1 MRSTFKKIL
10 TFISVAESGSFEAAA
25 RELHI
30 TSSAV
35 AFRIKSLED
44 ELKLKLLNRCRPCTL
59 TLHGKIFYKHATKLC
74 QCQQQF
80 EQEILT
86 N

>member
-10 TFISVAESGSFEAAA
+10 TFISVAETGSFETAAH
-25 RELHI
+25 ELHI

-35 AFRIKSLED
+35 SFRIKSLED
-44 ELKLKLLNRCRPCTL
+44 ELNLKLLIRCRPCTL
-59 TLHGKIFYKHATKLC
+59 THQGKIFYKYATQLC

-80 EQEILT
+80 EQELLSD
-86 N
+86 